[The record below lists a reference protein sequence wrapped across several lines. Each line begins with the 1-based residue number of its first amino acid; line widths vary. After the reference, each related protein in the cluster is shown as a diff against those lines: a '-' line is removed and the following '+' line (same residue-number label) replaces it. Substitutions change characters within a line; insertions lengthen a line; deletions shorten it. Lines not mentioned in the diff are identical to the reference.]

1 MKVSRSSPTRRNSFA
16 VANKS
21 QANPGRKRRAHSI
34 APGDRLSPAS
44 KARRS
49 LVPRKSILK
58 AAVNVP
64 DDEDDAT
71 QSMDITRD
79 YRGFN
84 NYTTRKSLGRR
95 VSFANHA
102 HVRLFEVPDHN
113 TNSTAS
119 PQSSPAAAEDERP
132 RAANDENVYP
142 GAAIS
147 RRRSSARRSVA
158 FSEGGGEESMD
169 MDSDDVGFSP
179 AAFFRTADEF
189 AVDDEFDDENG
200 LSDGDD
206 MDVTEAI
213 SRNIIRK
220 RSLSLGVSRQPL
232 ANLSVLQPSTEAH
245 NNQQELPNEHSY
257 TEEGSEQSQS
267 FTSEGDVSQPME
279 FTVPL
284 IRPPEPPSQAWLA
297 LRTATHSGNTPYIP
311 SLDDDEDGGVQEME
325 LTDAVSRLQAARASL
340 DLGEVSG
347 EEEGQHDSFTSTEDS
362 FVGEDV
368 GNGEDG
374 NHTVNVTQLLRR
386 VSLGP
391 SADST
396 MDVTSVYNSQEQ
408 SKEDVINQ
416 AVPDLP
422 SLAPPTE
429 TQGIYP
435 ATPKSPT
442 SIPSQPSTSD
452 RQGLYPAIPNDD
464 EQDASTATPA
474 DHSIRAP
481 SNRPPIFSAPQPVV
495 PPAKS
500 PPSAQPPPSVT
511 VPKPFNSSFT
521 PRYHPPASP
530 TRSRPPSPS
539 KAPPSPKKFSAA
551 FAPPVV
557 RPSPKK
563 RSNDTADTRPSPAK
577 RLAGPGK
584 LSTAPIIGSSAPA
597 QPARATAKLSPRK
610 AAPFQVEPQA
620 QELAVGPNKRTSI
633 GFRRPSGYFAQRKSL
648 AGRNPESMLLGD
660 EVSQTA
666 RTSPAKK
673 AAVALGRNSVGFVGD
688 SDTEAWTRFDAAAER
703 EGAHRSIPSRE
714 LALTEESDDPG
725 RELEATQEHPPHLGQ
740 PDASPL
746 EVQAEG
752 MPGRAYPRPQSPIP
766 DELPTPDNMEQDQA
780 GDYDIQHNDND
791 NDNDNSQ
798 INPTEQWRGQ
808 IEEGDP
814 GDDDGPQISVEQF
827 FEMTGIRF
835 MDEIAAPRRSTI
847 HPSALRPSRR
857 ASTEGEIPLAEYVIA
872 MAVDVPQLELYTHVS
887 RDLQAWIERI
897 KEIYKEAEEEALKMT
912 PQLFQEFVTADENG
926 QAELL
931 HQLKLIKV
939 HNHAQA
945 KSEWYDWKTQWVEQ
959 LYQKADEGF
968 ENMEADARLL
978 EGIIRQ
984 TQDMIPALQREYDQ
998 LMDELAKE
1006 KAEVAEL
1013 EGCDQDYLNE
1023 LKATIAEQGVELD
1036 TFRAD
1041 VEEATAKLDRLHEK
1055 LEEVEMQKKEA
1066 TVAIE
1071 NAERGI
1077 HLQKNSTR
1085 AEVFQL
1091 KDELEA
1097 LENLHMWKATK
1108 ISPDLF
1114 EFTFASSYSVSIP
1127 CIKFRPVA
1135 ADIQIRRTENAKTKY
1150 KEAFPVMSA
1159 LMLRTARQLVTRA
1172 EDQGIRQIVQ
1182 RLGDYWSSCSQLQA
1196 QLKLVAIKY
1205 PVSIEEKPSGFSATA
1220 IILFPSVKA
1229 KALISF
1235 IFDTPNFSSWPMLIH
1250 STRCEIKVAYGPI
1263 DRDTI
1268 QNAVT
1273 ARLQQATPINN
1284 HACLLDACMEASDC
1298 FA

>member
-1 MKVSRSSPTRRNSFA
+1 MTVNRGSPTRRNSFA

-21 QANPGRKRRAHSI
+21 QVHPGRRRRAHSI

-58 AAVNVP
+58 VAVNVP

-79 YRGFN
+79 YREFN
-84 NYTTRKSLGRR
+84 NYTARKSLGRR

-132 RAANDENVYP
+132 RATNDENAYP
-142 GAAIS
+142 GAAMS
-147 RRRSSARRSVA
+147 RRRSSVRRSVA

-179 AAFFRTADEF
+179 AAFFRAEDEF
-189 AVDDEFDDENG
+189 AVDDGFDDENG

-232 ANLSVLQPSTEAH
+232 ANLSVPQPSTETH
-245 NNQQELPNEHSY
+245 SDQQELPDEHSY
-257 TEEGSEQSQS
+257 AEEGSEQSQS

-297 LRTATHSGNTPYIP
+297 LRSATHSGNAPYTP
-311 SLDDDEDGGVQEME
+311 SLDDDEDDGVQEME

-340 DLGEVSG
+340 DLGEVNG

-362 FVGEDV
+362 FVDEDV

-408 SKEDVINQ
+408 SREDVINQ
-416 AVPDLP
+416 AVPDPP

-435 ATPKSPT
+435 ATPESPT
-442 SIPSQPSTSD
+442 SLPSLPSTAD
-452 RQGLYPAIPNDD
+452 GQGLYPAIPDDD
-464 EQDASTATPA
+464 EHVPSIATLA
-474 DHSIRAP
+474 DHPVRAP
-481 SNRPPIFSAPQPVV
+481 SNRPSVFSAPQPVV
-495 PPAKS
+495 PPTKP
-500 PPSAQPPPSVT
+500 PPSAQPPPPTT
-511 VPKPFNSSFT
+511 VPKPFNLST
-521 PRYHPPASP
+521 PRFHPPASP

-539 KAPPSPKKFSAA
+539 KPPPSPKKFSAA

-563 RSNDTADTRPSPAK
+563 RPNDTADTRPSPAK
-577 RLAGPGK
+577 RLAGPEK
-584 LSTAPIIGSSAPA
+584 LSAAPIGGASVPA
-597 QPARATAKLSPRK
+597 QPARAPAKLSPRK

-620 QELAVGPNKRTSI
+620 QQLAVAPNKRASV
-633 GFRRPSGYFAQRKSL
+633 GFRRPSGYFSQRKSL
-648 AGRNPESMLLGD
+648 AGATPEPMLAGD

-666 RTSPAKK
+666 RASPAKK
-673 AAVALGRNSVGFVGD
+673 AAIALGRKSVGFIGD
-688 SDTEAWTRFDAAAER
+688 SDTEAWNRFDAAAER
-703 EGAHRSIPSRE
+703 EGARRSIASRE
-714 LALTEESDDPG
+714 LALTGESDDPG
-725 RELEATQEHPPHLGQ
+725 RELESTSEQPPHPGQ

-746 EVQAEG
+746 EARAED
-752 MPGRAYPRPQSPIP
+752 MPGRAYPRPQSPTPIL
-766 DELPTPDNMEQDQA
+766 DELPTPDDMEQDQTD
-780 GDYDIQHNDND
+780 DYDVEHNDND
-791 NDNDNSQ
+791 DTQ

-808 IEEGDP
+808 VEEGDP
-814 GDDDGPQISVEQF
+814 GDDDGPQVSVEQF

-857 ASTEGEIPLAEYVIA
+857 ASTEGDIPLAEYVVA

-887 RDLQAWIERI
+887 KDLQAWIERI

-912 PQLFQEFVTADENG
+912 PQLFQEFVTADESG

-968 ENMEADARLL
+968 ENMEADAKLL

-984 TQDMIPALQREYDQ
+984 TQDMVPTLQREYDQ
-998 LMDELAKE
+998 LMEELAKE

-1023 LKATIAEQGVELD
+1023 LKVTIAEQGVELD

-1055 LEEVEMQKKEA
+1055 LDEVETQKKETA
-1066 TVAIE
+1066 SAIE
-1071 NAERGI
+1071 KAERGI

-1097 LENLHMWKATK
+1097 LQNLHMWKATK
-1108 ISPDLF
+1108 IFPDLF
-1114 EFTFASSYSVSIP
+1114 EFTYASSYSVSIP

-1150 KEAFPVMSA
+1150 KEAFPIMSA
-1159 LMLRTARQLVTRA
+1159 LMLRTAKQLVTRA
-1172 EDQGIRQIVQ
+1172 EDQSIRQ

-1205 PVSIEEKPSGFSATA
+1205 PVSIEEKPSGFSATTT
-1220 IILFPSVKA
+1220 ILFPSVKA

-1235 IFDTPNFSSWPMLIH
+1235 IFDTPNFSSWPMFIH
-1250 STRCEIKVAYGPI
+1250 STRCEVKVAYGPI